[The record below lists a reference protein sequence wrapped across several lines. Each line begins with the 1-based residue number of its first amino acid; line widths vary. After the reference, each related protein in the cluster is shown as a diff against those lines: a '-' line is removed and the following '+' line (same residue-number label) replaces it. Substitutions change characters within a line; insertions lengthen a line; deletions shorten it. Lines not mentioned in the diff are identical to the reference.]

1 MSFRL
6 ALAPLAATILA
17 AGCSE
22 SPTPPTAA
30 AAKPATKAVP
40 APSNEPVAASAET
53 FMRAILSGDKA
64 SAAKLLTSRAASRYA
79 ADPSVLTSM
88 GMQVAQVN
96 VGEVRLLDEDEAAV
110 QCLVTEAGAT
120 EAQELCCLL
129 KREPA
134 GWRVCGLACDAGDGE
149 PAVISFEGST
159 EASQPATQF
168 VEGATTPAAAPRTA
182 ADPRAN
188 GLR

>member
-6 ALAPLAATILA
+6 ALAPLAASILA
-17 AGCSE
+17 AGCSNA
-22 SPTPPTAA
+22 PAPQTTVAT
-30 AAKPATKAVP
+30 KPATKAVP
-40 APSNEPVAASAET
+40 APSNEPVAASAEA
-53 FMRAILSGDKA
+53 FMRAILSGNKQ

-88 GMQVAQVN
+88 GMQVAQFN

-129 KREPA
+129 KHESA
-134 GWRVCGLACDAGDGE
+134 GWRVCGLACDTGDGE
-149 PAVISFEGST
+149 PAVISFEGSI
-159 EASQPATQF
+159 EASQPTTQF
-168 VEGATTPAAAPRTA
+168 VEGGVAPATAPRTA
-182 ADPRAN
+182 ADPRAG